1 MDTPSSLGRGI
12 AATRRYFNSIDLKT
26 FGIIVAVLTWLAILL
41 IVGSAFFPG
50 SFDLTAGDVAPDL
63 IRAPRTLT
71 FENTAETQRRRSQ
84 AADETP
90 KVYVFDG
97 TVLPRVTRNI
107 NSYFDNVARIIAG
120 ERAAAQ
126 AAAAPYDTAK
136 VTKLIQEIPGPPP
149 VSDATAATLA
159 SLDDPHLAQLRNG
172 AIDSTQRI
180 LEGNV
185 TDSSLSTDKDRLQ
198 SVIGTMSLTPQ
209 ETAAAGEVAAG
220 FLEPNNIYN
229 ADKTQQAK
237 DKAAADVQPV
247 MATVRSGETILT
259 PGQVITDDNIATL
272 KALGLTEQGRKFG
285 TLAGLA
291 LIMAIEII
299 FMALYMR
306 RFERHIR
313 DSRSLIFIAASLLV
327 LFTFFD
333 RISVL
338 TSLSPLLVPMAA
350 LGMLGTLMLGTRM
363 SANLVILASVNLA
376 IVAGSDP
383 QFILVGLFG
392 GLAAVFLV
400 THVSQRRDL
409 MRAGLIAGLVVIATA
424 AGASQIGESSLS
436 RLGTGTAWGV
446 GNAVLAIMMTIGL
459 LTVYEMVF
467 NLPTPQKLL
476 ELADPTRPLL
486 KELMMKAPGTY
497 NHSII
502 MGNIAEAAAEAIGAN
517 QLLSRV
523 GAYYHDIGKLNRPD
537 YFIENQFHVQN
548 PHDRLT
554 PGLSRL
560 AITSHVKDG
569 VTLATEEGLPPDI
582 IDIIKEHHGTTV
594 LSYFYH
600 KAKEI
605 AREGPVDEEAYR
617 YAGHKPASREAAIIM
632 LADSVEA
639 AVRSLRNPTPRRI
652 KTVIRDIFDQR
663 LRDGQLSESRM
674 TFGDLE
680 KVRKV
685 FEKSLQGFGAMRIA
699 YPSEEKK
706 EARKGRGPAAVAERP
721 KAGRE
726 PVEKAGSEPPEKIV
740 GGDK

>member
-26 FGIIVAVLTWLAILL
+26 FGIIAAVLTWLAVWL

-50 SFDLTAGDVAPDL
+50 SYDLNAGDVAPDL

-71 FENTAETQRRRSQ
+71 FENTAETQRRRNQ
-84 AADETP
+84 ASDETP

-97 TVLPRVTRNI
+97 TVLTRVTRNI
-107 NSYFDNVARIIAG
+107 NTYFDRVANIVTG
-120 ERAAAQ
+120 GRAAAQ
-126 AAAAPYDTAK
+126 AAAAPYDAAK
-136 VTKLIQEIPGPPP
+136 AAKLIQEIPGPPP

-159 SLDDPHLAQLRNG
+159 SLDDPRLAQLRKG
-172 AIDSTQRI
+172 AVDSTQRI

-185 TDSSLSTDKDRLQ
+185 TDSSLATDKDRLQ
-198 SVIGTMSLTPQ
+198 SVIGTMSLTPE
-209 ETAAAGEVAAG
+209 ETAAAGEVAVG

-229 ADKTQQAK
+229 ADRTQQAK
-237 DKAAADVQPV
+237 DKAAAGLQPV
-247 MATVRSGETILT
+247 MVTVRSGETILT

-272 KALGLTEQGRKFG
+272 KALGLTEQGRKTG

-291 LIMAIEII
+291 LIVAIEVV
-299 FMALYMR
+299 FMAQYVR
-306 RFERHIR
+306 RFERNIR

-327 LFTFFD
+327 LFTLFD
-333 RISVL
+333 RLSVL
-338 TSLSPLLVPMAA
+338 PSLSPLIVPMAA

-376 IVAGSDP
+376 IVGGSDT
-383 QFILVGLFG
+383 QFTLVALFG

-409 MRAGLIAGLVVIATA
+409 MKAGMFAGLVVVATA

-436 RLGTGTAWGV
+436 RLGTGIAWGL
-446 GNAVLAIMMTIGL
+446 GNAVLTIMMTIGL

-517 QLLSRV
+517 QLLARV

-560 AITSHVKDG
+560 AITAHVKDG

-600 KAKEI
+600 KAKEN

-639 AVRSLRNPTPRRI
+639 AVRSLANPTPRRI

-699 YPSEEKK
+699 YPREEKK
-706 EARKGRGPAAVAERP
+706 EEKRGRGSAAV
-721 KAGRE
+721 
-726 PVEKAGSEPPEKIV
+726 EPPEITI